1 VAHSDVDWTS
11 LEAEASDRDFHM
23 VMVEDASQQSSYTA
37 WWCPVVV
44 AGNCATRQR
53 RLAAYEVQD

>member
-1 VAHSDVDWTS
+1 MGHWDAGWIN
-11 LEAEASDRDFHM
+11 LEAEAFDRDFHM
-23 VMVEDASQQSSYTA
+23 VMVEDASQQSSYIA